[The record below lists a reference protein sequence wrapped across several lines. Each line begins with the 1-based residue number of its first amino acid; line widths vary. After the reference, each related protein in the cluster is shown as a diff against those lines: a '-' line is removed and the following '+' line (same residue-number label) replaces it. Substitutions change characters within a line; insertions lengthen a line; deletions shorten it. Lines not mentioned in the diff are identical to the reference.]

1 MEPNTYSSELYH
13 HGVLGMKW
21 GVRRY
26 QNKDGS
32 LINKKRTTLSST
44 VGRKSAPKKKVEAKT
59 NKSSKPKTAKPKK
72 KRLSEMTDAEINER
86 LERMNLEKKYRDAQR
101 DEMAQSRGK
110 NFAMNCLESIGKNV
124 IVNLGTQAGNHIVGN
139 AINRLAGVSSD
150 DANKRIVNPQK
161 GQTDKK

>member
-1 MEPNTYSSELYH
+1 METNTYSSELYH

-32 LINKKRTTLSST
+32 LINKKRTTSKSAE
-44 VGRKSAPKKKVEAKT
+44 GRKSAPKKKTKT
-59 NKSSKPKTAKPKK
+59 KTSSVSKTAKPKK
-72 KRLSEMTDAEINER
+72 KRLSEMTNDEINER
-86 LERMNLEKKYRDAQR
+86 LERMALEKKYRDAQR
-101 DEMAQSRGK
+101 DEISQNRGK

-139 AINRLAGVSSD
+139 AINRLGGVASD
-150 DANKRIVNPQK
+150 DEKNRIVNPQK
-161 GQTDKK
+161 GQSDKK

>member
-1 MEPNTYSSELYH
+1 MEPSTYSSELYH

-32 LINKKRTTLSST
+32 LINKKRTTSNSAE
-44 VGRKSAPKKKVEAKT
+44 GRKSAPKKKTKT
-59 NKSSKPKTAKPKK
+59 KTSSVSKNAKPKK
-72 KRLSEMTDAEINER
+72 KRLSEMTNDEINER
-86 LERMNLEKKYRDAQR
+86 LERMALEKKYRDAQR
-101 DEMAQSRGK
+101 DEISQNRGK

-139 AINRLAGVSSD
+139 AINRLGGVASD
-150 DANKRIVNPQK
+150 DEKNRIVNPQK
-161 GQTDKK
+161 GQSDKK

>member
-32 LINKKRTTLSST
+32 LINKKRTTSNSAE
-44 VGRKSAPKKKVEAKT
+44 GRKSAPKKKTKT
-59 NKSSKPKTAKPKK
+59 KTSSVSKTAKPKK
-72 KRLSEMTDAEINER
+72 KRLSEMTNDEINER
-86 LERMNLEKKYRDAQR
+86 LERMALEKKYRDAQR
-101 DEMAQSRGK
+101 DEISQNRGK

-139 AINRLAGVSSD
+139 AINRLGGVESD
-150 DANKRIVNPQK
+150 DEKHRIVNPQK
-161 GQTDKK
+161 GQSDKK

>member
-13 HGVLGMKW
+13 HGVIGMKW

-32 LINKKRTTLSST
+32 LINKKRTTSSSAE
-44 VGRKSAPKKKVEAKT
+44 GRKPAAKKKTKAKT
-59 NKSSKPKTAKPKK
+59 KKSSKPKTAKPKK

-86 LERMNLEKKYRDAQR
+86 LERMALEKKYRDAQR
-101 DEMAQSRGK
+101 EEMAQSRGK
-110 NFAMNCLESIGKNV
+110 KFAMDGLETIGKSV
-124 IVNLGTQAGNHIVGN
+124 ITNLGTQAGNHIVGN

-161 GQTDKK
+161 GQSDKK

>member
-32 LINKKRTTLSST
+32 LINNKRTTSNSAE
-44 VGRKSAPKKKVEAKT
+44 GRKSAPKNKT
-59 NKSSKPKTAKPKK
+59 KTKTSSVSKTAKPKK
-72 KRLSEMTDAEINER
+72 KRLSEMTNDEINER
-86 LERMNLEKKYRDAQR
+86 LERMALEKKYRDAQK
-101 DEMAQSRGK
+101 DAMSQSRGK

-139 AINRLAGVSSD
+139 AINRLGGVASD
-150 DANKRIVNPQK
+150 DEKNRIVNPQK
-161 GQTDKK
+161 GQSDKK

>member
-32 LINKKRTTLSST
+32 LINKKRTTSSSAES
-44 VGRKSAPKKKVEAKT
+44 RKPAVKKKTKT
-59 NKSSKPKTAKPKK
+59 KTSSVSKTAKPKK

-86 LERMNLEKKYRDAQR
+86 LERMALEKKYRDAQK
-101 DEMAQSRGK
+101 EAAEAAQSRGQK
-110 NFAMNCLESIGKNV
+110 FAMKCLESIGEKV
-124 IVNLGTQAGNHIVGN
+124 ITNIGTQVGNHFFGEG
-139 AINRLAGVSSD
+139 INRLAGVASD
-150 DANKRIVNPQK
+150 DVNNRIVNPQK
-161 GQTDKK
+161 GQSDKK

>member
-13 HGVLGMKW
+13 HGVIGMKW

-32 LINKKRTTLSST
+32 LINKKRTTSNSAE
-44 VGRKSAPKKKVEAKT
+44 GRKSAPKKKNKT
-59 NKSSKPKTAKPKK
+59 KKSSEKPKK

-86 LERMNLEKKYRDAQR
+86 LERMTLEKKYRDAQR

-161 GQTDKK
+161 GQSDKK

>member
-32 LINKKRTTLSST
+32 LINKKRTTSSST
-44 VGRKSAPKKKVEAKT
+44 FSRKPATKKKTKT
-59 NKSSKPKTAKPKK
+59 KTSSVSKTAKPKK

-86 LERMNLEKKYRDAQR
+86 LERMALEKKYRDAQR
-101 DEMAQSRGK
+101 EAAEAAQSKGQK
-110 NFAMNCLESIGKNV
+110 FAMKCLESIGEKV
-124 IVNLGTQAGNHIVGN
+124 ITNIGTQVGNHFFGEG
-139 AINRLAGVSSD
+139 INRLAGVASD
-150 DANKRIVNPQK
+150 DVNNRIVNPQK
-161 GQTDKK
+161 GQSDKK

>member
-32 LINKKRTTLSST
+32 LINKKRTTSSSAE
-44 VGRKSAPKKKVEAKT
+44 GRKPAVKKKTKA
-59 NKSSKPKTAKPKK
+59 KTAKPKK

-86 LERMNLEKKYRDAQR
+86 LDRMAREKKYRDAQR
-101 DEMAQSRGK
+101 EAAEAAQSRGQK
-110 NFAMNCLESIGKNV
+110 FAMKCLESIGEKV
-124 IVNLGTQAGNHIVGN
+124 ITNIGTQVGNHFFGEG
-139 AINRLAGVSSD
+139 INRLAGVASD
-150 DANKRIVNPQK
+150 DVNNRIVNPQK
-161 GQTDKK
+161 GQSDKK

>member
-1 MEPNTYSSELYH
+1 MEPSTYSSELYH

-32 LINKKRTTLSST
+32 LINKKRTTSSST
-44 VGRKSAPKKKVEAKT
+44 VGRKSVANKKTKT
-59 NKSSKPKTAKPKK
+59 KESSKPKTVKPKK

-86 LERMNLEKKYRDAQR
+86 LERMTLEKKYRDAQR

-161 GQTDKK
+161 GQSDKK

>member
-32 LINKKRTTLSST
+32 LINKKRTTSNSAE
-44 VGRKSAPKKKVEAKT
+44 GRKSAPKKKTKT
-59 NKSSKPKTAKPKK
+59 KTSSASKTAKPKK
-72 KRLSEMTDAEINER
+72 KRLSEMTNDEINER
-86 LERMNLEKKYRDAQR
+86 LERMALEKQYRDAQR
-101 DEMAQSRGK
+101 DEISQNRGK

-139 AINRLAGVSSD
+139 AINRLGGVASD
-150 DANKRIVNPQK
+150 DEKNRIVNPQK
-161 GQTDKK
+161 GQSDKK

>member
-13 HGVLGMKW
+13 HGVIGMKW

-32 LINKKRTTLSST
+32 LINKKRTTSSST
-44 VGRKSAPKKKVEAKT
+44 LGRKPATKKKTKT
-59 NKSSKPKTAKPKK
+59 KTSSVSKTAKPKK

-86 LERMNLEKKYRDAQR
+86 LERMALEKKYRDAQR
-101 DEMAQSRGK
+101 EEMAQNRGK
-110 NFAMNCLESIGKNV
+110 KFAMDCLETIGKNV
-124 IVNLGTQAGNHIVGN
+124 VTNLGTQAGNHIVGN

>member
-1 MEPNTYSSELYH
+1 MEPSTYSSELYH
-13 HGVLGMKW
+13 HGVIGMKW

-32 LINKKRTTLSST
+32 LINKKRTTSKSAE
-44 VGRKSAPKKKVEAKT
+44 GRKSAPKKKTKT
-59 NKSSKPKTAKPKK
+59 KTSSVSKTAKPKK

-86 LERMNLEKKYRDAQR
+86 LERMALEKKYRDAQR
-101 DEMAQSRGK
+101 DEIAQNRGK

-139 AINRLAGVSSD
+139 AINRLGGVASD
-150 DANKRIVNPQK
+150 DEKNRIVNPQK
-161 GQTDKK
+161 GQSDKK

>member
-1 MEPNTYSSELYH
+1 MEPDTYSSELYH

-32 LINKKRTTLSST
+32 LINKKRTTSKSAE
-44 VGRKSAPKKKVEAKT
+44 GRKSAAKKKTKAKA
-59 NKSSKPKTAKPKK
+59 SSVSKTAKPKK

-86 LERMNLEKKYRDAQR
+86 LERMALEKKYRDAQR
-101 DEMAQSRGK
+101 EEMAQSRGK
-110 NFAMNCLESIGKNV
+110 KFAMDCLETIGKNV
-124 IVNLGTQAGNHIVGN
+124 ITNLGTQAGNHIVGN

-150 DANKRIVNPQK
+150 DASKRIVNPQK

>member
-13 HGVLGMKW
+13 HGVIGMKW

-32 LINKKRTTLSST
+32 LINKKRTNSSST
-44 VGRKSAPKKKVEAKT
+44 GDRKPVANKKTKT
-59 NKSSKPKTAKPKK
+59 KEPSKPKTAKPKK

-110 NFAMNCLESIGKNV
+110 NFTMNCLESIGKNV

-161 GQTDKK
+161 GQSDKK